1 MPSYKIVNDLPPVV
15 PPIIAENVVVG
26 DEVRLGIG
34 EEAENETDPHIYNNG
49 IVTIGEKS
57 VIPNG
62 ITVGK
67 NTCIFGKTDDS
78 DYPEKFLASGK
89 TLIKEGDNK

>member
-1 MPSYKIVNDLPPVV
+1 MTGVQKCALP
-15 PPIIAENVVVG
+15 IC
-26 DEVRLGIG
+26 
-34 EEAENETDPHIYNNG
+34 
-49 IVTIGEKS
+49 

>member
-1 MPSYKIVNDLPPVV
+1 MVRDSIIMNNTVIGENCELNKA
-15 PPIIAENVVVG
+15 IIAENVVVG

-67 NTCIFGKTDDS
+67 
-78 DYPEKFLASGK
+78 L
-89 TLIKEGDNK
+89 

>member
-1 MPSYKIVNDLPPVV
+1 M
-15 PPIIAENVVVG
+15 G